1 MKILFPLMLAMFLA
15 PTGQAKAVPKPLK
28 ADYVIYSGDL
38 GEQMPPTKND
48 RKISINVTG
57 QPAKEIFD
65 SIWPDIKAECNTEKG
80 GRERRKDN
88 VWCFYLPGSGY
99 ECYFGFD
106 LRTGKSIDG
115 GEC

>member
-1 MKILFPLMLAMFLA
+1 MRALLFALAATMA
-15 PTGQAKAVPKPLK
+15 QAEAAPKPLQ

-38 GEQMPPTKND
+38 GEQMPPTKTD

-57 QPAKEIFD
+57 QAAKDIFD
-65 SIWPDIKAECNTEKG
+65 AIYPDIKDTCSAEKG
-80 GRERRKDN
+80 ERERRKGN
-88 VWCFYLPGSGY
+88 VWCFYQPGSGY

-106 LRTGKSIDG
+106 LRTGRSIDG